1 MYILNPQVSYF
12 LLQCAT
18 FQKTFFFT
26 RMPTYLKGILN
37 NA

>member
-18 FQKTFFFT
+18 FQKTFFFYKNA
-26 RMPTYLKGILN
+26 YLPKRYFE
-37 NA
+37 